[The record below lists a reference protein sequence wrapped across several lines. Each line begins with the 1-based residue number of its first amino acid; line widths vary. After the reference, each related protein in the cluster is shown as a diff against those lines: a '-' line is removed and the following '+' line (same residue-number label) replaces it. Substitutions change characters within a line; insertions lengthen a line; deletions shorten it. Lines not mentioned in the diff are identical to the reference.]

1 MTSLSKFIMLLVT
14 GLLASQGLAQ
24 GDPEAGRDKAAAC
37 AACHGQDGNA
47 ASSQYPKLAGQGAPY
62 TLKQLKDFKSGAREN
77 AIMQAQVSGLSEE
90 DMADIAAFYARQSV
104 EVEQAN
110 PDYVEQGEQL
120 WRGGNAETGV
130 TACTGCHG
138 PAGDGVAGAKF
149 PALGGQHAEYV
160 EAQLKAFRAAGR
172 GDLDATYRENDPNGM
187 MRDIAD
193 RMTDKE
199 IRAVAS
205 FVSGLSR

>member
-1 MTSLSKFIMLLVT
+1 MTSLSKLIVLLVT

-47 ASSQYPKLAGQGAPY
+47 PSDQYPKLAGQGAPY

-77 AIMQAQVSGLSEE
+77 AIMQAQVGGLSEQ
-90 DMADIAAFYARQSV
+90 DMADIAAFYAEQNV
-104 EVEQAN
+104 EVEKAN
-110 PDYVEQGEQL
+110 PDYVEQGERL
-120 WRGGNAETGV
+120 WRGGNTDTGV
-130 TACTGCHG
+130 AACAGCHG
-138 PAGDGVAGAKF
+138 PAGEGMAEAKF
-149 PALGGQHAEYV
+149 PALGGQHAAYV

-172 GDLDATYRENDPNGM
+172 DDLDATHRANDPNGM
-187 MRDIAD
+187 MRDVAD
-193 RMTDKE
+193 QMTDKE
-199 IRAVAS
+199 IRAVSS